1 MATAKNEQKVNSF
14 TCIFLRILSTF
25 QKGHTSED
33 GLSNGHFCRTPLS
46 GSFCG
51 LYFVFLVS

>member
-1 MATAKNEQKVNSF
+1 MATAKNEPKVNSF

-33 GLSNGHFCRTPLS
+33 VLSNGYFCRTPLS